1 MREALRSVEFRAMG
15 TFCLLSV
22 SPRGDDELSAR
33 RALTAGKAEV
43 TACELA
49 LSRFDPA
56 SDLTRANAAAGS
68 WVAVDERLVGAL
80 AQARR
85 MRDETGGLF
94 DPTVLPALI
103 AAGYDRTFEQLSDR
117 HPLRP
122 VGWNRGGTIEL
133 DDAAGMV
140 RVAPGTQVDL
150 GGIGKGFAAERALDA
165 MRVAWP
171 AIPGAIVDLGGDV
184 AVLGTPPE
192 GGDWHV
198 AVADPQTGSTVAT
211 LRLPHG
217 GVATSGRNCRRFGP
231 GRQLH
236 HLIDP
241 ATGAPATSPD
251 VTVTVVASSA
261 PQAEAHATAVAVLGL
276 GGAPAYLHARPHL
289 GALIAADGE
298 PPVAIGEI
306 ALVNEPR
313 RLLLTLP
320 TLAR

>member
-1 MREALRSVEFRAMG
+1 MREALRSVGFRAMG

-33 RALTAGKAEV
+33 RALAAGKAEV

-49 LSRFDPA
+49 LSRFDRA

-103 AAGYDRTFEQLSDR
+103 AAGYDRTFEQLADR
-117 HPLRP
+117 PPLRP
-122 VGWNRGGTIEL
+122 VGWNQGGTIEL

-140 RVAPGTQVDL
+140 RVAAGTQVDL
-150 GGIGKGFAAERALDA
+150 GGIGKGFAAERALGA

-171 AIPGAIVDLGGDV
+171 AIPGAVVDLGGDV
-184 AVLGTPPE
+184 AVLGTPPG

-198 AVADPQTGSTVAT
+198 GVADPQTSSTVAT
-211 LRLPHG
+211 LRVPHG
-217 GVATSGRNCRRFGP
+217 GVATSGRSCRRFGP

-241 ATGAPATSPD
+241 ATGAPAASPE

-261 PQAEAHATAVAVLGL
+261 PRAEAHATAVAVLGL
-276 GGAPAYLHARPHL
+276 DGASAYLHARPHL

-298 PPVAIGEI
+298 SPVAIGEI